1 MNYYCTL
8 YSVQCTQT
16 TWNDFA
22 ESHQPRAKSHQLRTM
37 NARRHIN
44 SVP

>member
-8 YSVQCTQT
+8 YSVYRPS
-16 TWNDFA
+16 WNDFA
-22 ESHQPRAKSHQLRTM
+22 ESHQPRAKLHQLRTM
-37 NARRHIN
+37 NARNHID

>member
-8 YSVQCTQT
+8 YSVQT
-16 TWNDFA
+16 TWNDIA
-22 ESHQPRAKSHQLRTM
+22 ESHQPHAKLHQLRTM
-37 NARRHIN
+37 NARSHIN